1 LRARDL
7 LGQLGVLRM
16 IKADEVNPAKMDNV
30 SLAEIQIRA
39 AGTISLRQADQVLYH
54 VMDLESPSKI

>member
-1 LRARDL
+1 
-7 LGQLGVLRM
+7 M

-39 AGTISLRQADQVLYH
+39 ACTISLRQAD
-54 VMDLESPSKI
+54 

>member
-1 LRARDL
+1 
-7 LGQLGVLRM
+7 M
-16 IKADEVNPAKMDNV
+16 IKANEVNPAKMDNV
-30 SLAEIQIRA
+30 SLAEFQIRA